1 MVDGGD
7 DDSNGGIDDPG
18 NPAYWL
24 RGLEEAA
31 VPFDGFEAESL
42 ESYAGLFQSVLAH
55 YGHHCALTGLAAGP
69 ESAHSRLEVTPL
81 RPRDAGGSLQASN
94 FLCLSTEAHRAFEAG
109 HLTIG
114 PGYEIIVDLSR
125 LDRELLTRLN
135 PDGRLALP
143 SDPEAAPDPEGL
155 AFHRM
160 QVFLRAAAR

>member
-31 VPFDGFEAESL
+31 VPFGGFEAEPL
-42 ESYAGLFQSVLAH
+42 ESYTGLFQSVLRH
-55 YGHHCALTGLAAGP
+55 YGYRCALTGLEAGP
-69 ESAHSRLEVTPL
+69 VSAHSLLEVTPL
-81 RPRDAGGSLQASN
+81 RPRDAGGSLQVSN
-94 FLCLSTEAHRAFEAG
+94 FLCLSAEAHRAFEAG

-125 LDRELLTRLN
+125 LDPELLTRLN

-143 SDPEAAPDPEGL
+143 SDPAAAPDPEGL
-155 AFHRM
+155 AFHRS
-160 QVFLRAAAR
+160 QVFLRASAR